1 MGDNRLMLEF
11 VTIVG
16 LLMLFIFCFSAGE
29 LWIGENPTVVE
40 QATGKEQVIQ
50 NMDQVSVMMA
60 KNTIFEILIL
70 VLFVFNGVL
79 IFLIFL
85 CFKRYETE
93 KSAARLYKEANQKE
107 GM

>member
-1 MGDNRLMLEF
+1 MGDSRPMIEF

-16 LLMLFIFCFSAGE
+16 LLMLFLFCFSAGE

-40 QATGKEQVIQ
+40 QATVKEQAIQ
-50 NMDQVSVMMA
+50 TRNQVSVMMA

-70 VLFVFNGVL
+70 GLFVFNSIL
-79 IFLIFL
+79 IFLISL

-93 KSAARLYKEANQKE
+93 KSAARLYKEMN
-107 GM
+107 

>member
-29 LWIGENPTVVE
+29 LWIGENPIVVE

-50 NMDQVSVMMA
+50 NGNQVSVMMA
-60 KNTIFEILIL
+60 KNTVFEILIL

-79 IFLIFL
+79 IFLISL
-85 CFKRYETE
+85 CFKQYEAE